1 MFHQAKVKNS
11 LEAVENSFCGC
22 GQDFCFAVC
31 SVSSET
37 RILVFRYY
45 SREHWFLLT
54 TDPKFVTPTAA
65 RKRLWHSP
73 SSSSFVLDQK
83 EKTEHVSKL
92 VFTKLHKHTLAYS
105 IQGLQ
110 AEGPTELTRGV
121 FWQTNNLSKLW
132 ASTHDLLMQMSGV
145 NIIPFYRWRSWSWQG
160 SENLPRF
167 TDSDSI
173 KWQRWD
179 KDTQFPVTAST
190 PLDHHCTG
198 AGLPTHLIW
207 NDTE

>member
-54 TDPKFVTPTAA
+54 TDSKFVTPTAA

-121 FWQTNNLSKLW
+121 FLTNKQSKQVVGI
-132 ASTHDLLMQMSGV
+132 THDLLMQMSGV
-145 NIIPFYRWRSWSWQG
+145 NIIPFYR
-160 SENLPRF
+160 
-167 TDSDSI
+167 
-173 KWQRWD
+173 
-179 KDTQFPVTAST
+179 
-190 PLDHHCTG
+190 
-198 AGLPTHLIW
+198 
-207 NDTE
+207 